1 MNAFIWYHNY
11 LLQFQVTVKI
21 EGNTEKP
28 VDLEIEIQSRSQKIM
43 NNLQI
48 RLSWSP
54 RSNMQD
60 HSRANDSQDDSAEVE
75 KINFIVPWTNNLKIQ
90 LKIFICSCKENPKT
104 SVLLYL
110 GYFYLKKPLKNQL
123 FKLPLER

>member
-1 MNAFIWYHNY
+1 M
-11 LLQFQVTVKI
+11 KI

-75 KINFIVPWTNNLKIQ
+75 KINFIVP
-90 LKIFICSCKENPKT
+90 
-104 SVLLYL
+104 
-110 GYFYLKKPLKNQL
+110 
-123 FKLPLER
+123 